1 MNINTAFLRNLTL
14 SLSIAA
20 LGVLTTTAYAK
31 AQGQSQQASQ
41 PCSGPNST
49 ATTNPSSNSSA
60 NNPAAAFKNLGSLF
74 KKKPSSQPSN
84 SNASPAPCAPS
95 ATAPGSKSAGQPAAG
110 PQGAGVNFNGPFA
123 RPAETKVEE
132 TLLAPFAPGN
142 TFQVSPHG
150 VHAATLAHSGS
161 RQQIIYDGVA
171 GPVFDGFAA
180 NQYQPVSFSPDGN
193 HFGYCGIASEQFSV
207 IVDGKQVGGG
217 PQVNSNYGCN
227 VYFSPNSRHFFYTM
241 TATGNG
247 GDTYIRV
254 VFDGK
259 TELRLGDFNP
269 QTMTWSPDGDH
280 FAMLVDPYPP
290 VPNGVQALVVDGR
303 PSSLP
308 GGSPQWSADS
318 KHLYTV
324 GSRTG
329 QQTLLLDGKPLLTA
343 NRIVLAVPPV
353 GNMAVMAA
361 FLTNG
366 GRGGVLE
373 EVWYL
378 AVNGQRVPGSEIVRP
393 RTGGS
398 GQIGQIYFS
407 PDGKHYA
414 ALCKGVTGKM
424 YILADG
430 KRGLDYGLI
439 GNFVGFTA
447 DSSKP
452 VYVGFNGRNYLVV
465 GDQESQLPDGGQQP
479 VIAPTGDHV
488 AAAGLGLTL
497 DGQPLNLAGNPP
509 TSRTFGFTYSPDGA
523 HYAFLMQTRSSVT
536 AFEDDA
542 PQTAYTWISNGNQG
556 AKLWNGSHMAY
567 FCGLANPS
575 GPDTYGLCVDGKFAY
590 FGRNPVYEN
599 LTFSPDGNH
608 VFFDG
613 NKYAQGFRLFVDGQP
628 VLDGFHSSPSWMPG
642 TWEMEPDGTLEIMT
656 QDNTGLKRYTITPA
670 PGSSLASFMGGGGPS
685 SAANH

>member
-1 MNINTAFLRNLTL
+1 MNSRVAFLRRAVV
-14 SLSIAA
+14 SLGMVLAA
-20 LGVLTTTAYAK
+20 LGTTVYAQT
-31 AQGQSQQASQ
+31 QGQTQAQ
-41 PCSGPNST
+41 PCST

-60 NNPAAAFKNLGSLF
+60 NNPAAALKSLGSLF
-74 KKKPSSQPSN
+74 KKKPASQPSN
-84 SNASPAPCAPS
+84 ANANPAPCAPGA
-95 ATAPGSKSAGQPAAG
+95 ATPASPANKSAGQPAGG
-110 PQGAGVNFNGPFA
+110 PQGAGVNFNGPFT
-123 RPAETKVEE
+123 PPVGTKVEA

-171 GPVFDGFAA
+171 GPVFDSFAA
-180 NQYQPVSFSPDGN
+180 NQYQPVSFSADGN

-207 IVDGKQVGGG
+207 MVDGKQVGGG
-217 PQVNSNYGCN
+217 PQVNSNYTCN

-259 TELRLGDFNP
+259 IELRLGDFNP
-269 QTMTWSPDGDH
+269 QTMSWSSDGDH
-280 FAMLVDPYPP
+280 FAMMVDPYPP

-343 NRIVLAVPPV
+343 NQIVLAIPPV
-353 GNMAVMAA
+353 GNMAIMAA
-361 FLTNG
+361 FLSNG

-378 AVNGQRVPGSEIVRP
+378 AVNGQRIPGSEIVRP
-393 RTGGS
+393 RTGGG

-407 PDGKHYA
+407 ADGKHYA
-414 ALCKGVTGKM
+414 AICTGLTGKR
-424 YILADG
+424 YVFVDG
-430 KRGLDYGLI
+430 KKGLDYGNI
-439 GNFVGFTA
+439 GFLGFTA

-452 VYVGFNGRNYLVV
+452 VYVGFNGRNYLVI

-509 TSRTFGFTYSPDGA
+509 TSRTSGFSYSPDGV
-523 HYAFLMQTRSSVT
+523 HYAFMMQGRSSFTV
-536 AFEDDA
+536 FEDDV

-556 AKLWNGSHMAY
+556 QKLWNGSHVAY

-608 VFFDG
+608 VFFDY

-628 VLDGFHSSPSWMPG
+628 VLDGFHSSPGWMPG

-656 QDNTGLKRYTITPA
+656 QDNTGIKRYTITP
-670 PGSSLASFMGGGGPS
+670 GTSTSLAALVGGS
-685 SAANH
+685 TTASAANH